1 MNIAGASFAN
11 IEGVKAMTDVTG
23 FGLLGH
29 LSEMCQG
36 AGVQAR
42 VDYEAIETAGVEE
55 YIKLGAVHGGTER
68 NFASYGHLMG
78 EMPREV
84 RDLLCD
90 PQTSGGLLLAVMPEA
105 ENEVKATAAEFGIEL
120 TAIGELVPARGGRAM
135 VEIR

>member
-1 MNIAGASFAN
+1 MQCTAAPN
-11 IEGVKAMTDVTG
+11 VT
-23 FGLLGH
+23 
-29 LSEMCQG
+29 
-36 AGVQAR
+36 
-42 VDYEAIETAGVEE
+42 
-55 YIKLGAVHGGTER
+55 
-68 NFASYGHLMG
+68 ASYGHLMG

>member
-1 MNIAGASFAN
+1 
-11 IEGVKAMTDVTG
+11 
-23 FGLLGH
+23 
-29 LSEMCQG
+29 
-36 AGVQAR
+36 
-42 VDYEAIETAGVEE
+42 
-55 YIKLGAVHGGTER
+55 
-68 NFASYGHLMG
+68 MG

-135 VEIR
+135 VEDPLIQCGCLLPKTESGARHC

>member
-1 MNIAGASFAN
+1 
-11 IEGVKAMTDVTG
+11 MTRSRNCRGLKSTLSWAQCLAAPNVT
-23 FGLLGH
+23 
-29 LSEMCQG
+29 
-36 AGVQAR
+36 
-42 VDYEAIETAGVEE
+42 
-55 YIKLGAVHGGTER
+55 
-68 NFASYGHLMG
+68 FASYGHLMG

>member
-1 MNIAGASFAN
+1 
-11 IEGVKAMTDVTG
+11 
-23 FGLLGH
+23 
-29 LSEMCQG
+29 MCQG

-42 VDYEAIETAGVEE
+42 VDYDAIPKLPGVEE
-55 YIKLGAVHGGTER
+55 YIKLGAVPGGTER

-120 TAIGELVPARGGRAM
+120 TAIGELVPARGGWSWLRSVNSMRLFIAEKPSLARAIAD
-135 VEIR
+135 VLPETAP